1 MIEVKQMVVKSTVL
15 QKLGTKEDDN
25 GPDLDLEEI
34 KEYILAECRQLFIE
48 LLRGNRER

>member
-15 QKLGTKEDDN
+15 QDLDTKENVN
-25 GPDLDLEEI
+25 GPNPDLEEI

-48 LLRGNRER
+48 LLRENRER